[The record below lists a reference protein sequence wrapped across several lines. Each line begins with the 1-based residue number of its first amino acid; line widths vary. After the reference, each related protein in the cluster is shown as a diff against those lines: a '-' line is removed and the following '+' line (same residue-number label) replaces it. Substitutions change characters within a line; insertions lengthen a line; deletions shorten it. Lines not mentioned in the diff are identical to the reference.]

1 MVFGYVLSRSLCPVF
16 TISVCGV
23 TVYSYGRGNTVVKL
37 QKSFLINDNGSAFLS
52 PELAGFVNIVIKKC
66 FHNKSVLGRY

>member
-1 MVFGYVLSRSLCPVF
+1 MVFGYVQSRSSCPVF

-23 TVYSYGRGNTVVKL
+23 TVYSYDRGNTVVKL
-37 QKSFLINDNGSAFLS
+37 QKSFLINDNGSAFLF

-66 FHNKSVLGRY
+66 FQDKSVLGRY